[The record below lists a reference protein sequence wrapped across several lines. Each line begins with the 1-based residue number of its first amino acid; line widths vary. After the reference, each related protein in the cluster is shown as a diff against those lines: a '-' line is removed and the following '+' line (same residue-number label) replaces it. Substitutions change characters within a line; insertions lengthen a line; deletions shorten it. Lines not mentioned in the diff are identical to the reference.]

1 MSFGIDRMTVRELI
15 VLGLDD
21 FLAPIIAVGTNMM
34 TQMHFAGAGFY
45 RQWRAGQKI
54 MRAVHAAF

>member
-1 MSFGIDRMTVRELI
+1 MAVRDLL
-15 VLGLDD
+15 VFGLDD

-45 RQWRAGQKI
+45 RQRRTGQKI